1 MIARKFAQGKF
12 NSTYR
17 NKTIDLMKDNLQSDE
32 SINDILNLPI
42 TDKQRYEI
50 MVSYFDVNKT
60 HSSEMKRFD
69 GEELLTIDEEKEE
82 KSTKKD

>member
-32 SINDILNLPI
+32 SINDILNLPV

-50 MVSYFDVNKT
+50 MVSYFDDK
-60 HSSEMKRFD
+60 K
-69 GEELLTIDEEKEE
+69 EELLTIDEEKEVNQEE
-82 KSTKKD
+82 KSTKED